1 MLSVLNI
8 ISYSDSALW
17 KQQEQGMIYIF
28 QVRIHPQEKI
38 SNLKQVNYGMNELA
52 IQLKTIRSPN
62 TLKNI
67 NLKVI

>member
-1 MLSVLNI
+1 
-8 ISYSDSALW
+8 
-17 KQQEQGMIYIF
+17 MIYIF

-62 TLKNI
+62 TLKKYQLKSYMI
-67 NLKVI
+67 NKLNTK